1 MRRKAV
7 SKPRHR
13 VVAVAYDGLC
23 TFEFGCVV
31 ELFALE
37 RPELSVEWY
46 DFAVCSAERG
56 SIRAAGGIEV
66 RVPNSLALLDQADTI
81 VIPGWRD
88 ADELPPPALLRRI
101 RAAYERGA
109 RLCTI
114 CSGVFVLA
122 AAGVLEGK
130 TVTTHWRYAE
140 RLGKRYPGI
149 TVQPNALYI
158 DSGQVLT
165 SAGSAAG
172 LDMLVHLVRRDY
184 GARIANQV
192 AQRLVIPP
200 HREGGQAQY
209 LPRPLP
215 TDERNRLSKLIDWVR
230 THPAQAH
237 TLETLARRASM
248 SPRTLQRQFQETV
261 GFAPYEWL
269 VRERVA
275 LAKDLLQAGRH
286 SLTHVAD
293 AVGFNSQETFRRH
306 FRRVAGTSPASYRRQ
321 FASG

>member
-1 MRRKAV
+1 M
-7 SKPRHR
+7 SKKSRARRHR
-13 VVAVAYDGLC
+13 VVALAYDGLC

-31 ELFALE
+31 ELFALD
-37 RPELSVEWY
+37 RPELGVDWY

-56 SIRAAGGIEV
+56 PLRAAGGIEV

-81 VIPGWRD
+81 VVPGWRN
-88 ADELPPPALLRRI
+88 ADEIPAPALLRRI

-122 AAGVLEGK
+122 AAGVLEGR

-140 RLGKRYPGI
+140 RLTQRYPGV
-149 TVQPNALYI
+149 TVEPNSLYI

-172 LDMLVHLVRRDY
+172 LDMLLHLVRRDY

-209 LPRPLP
+209 LPRPMP
-215 TDERNRLSKLIDWVR
+215 QDQRNRLSKLIDWVR
-230 THPAQAH
+230 SHPAQAH
-237 TLETLARRASM
+237 SLRTLARRASM
-248 SPRTLQRQFQETV
+248 SPRTLQRQFQDTV
-261 GFAPYEWL
+261 GLGPYEWL
-269 VRERVA
+269 IRERVA

-286 SLTHVAD
+286 SLPHVAE
-293 AVGFNSQETFRRH
+293 AVGFKSQETFRRH
-306 FRRVAGTSPASYRRQ
+306 FRRVAGTSPATYRRQ
-321 FASG
+321 FASR

>member
-1 MRRKAV
+1 MSRKQR
-7 SKPRHR
+7 SGRHR

-37 RPELSVEWY
+37 RPELGVDWY

-56 SIRAAGGIEV
+56 PLRAAGGIEV

-88 ADELPPPALLRRI
+88 ADELPPPALLRRL

-122 AAGVLEGK
+122 AAGVLEGR

-140 RLGKRYPGI
+140 RLSKRYPGV
-149 TVQPNALYI
+149 TVEPNSLYI

-172 LDMLVHLVRRDY
+172 LDMLLHLVRRDY
-184 GARIANQV
+184 GAKIANQV

-200 HREGGQAQY
+200 HREGGQAQF

-215 TDERNRLSKLIDWVR
+215 NDERSRVSKLIDWVR
-230 THPAQAH
+230 THPSQAH

-261 GFAPYEWL
+261 GVGPYEWL
-269 VRERVA
+269 IRERVA
-275 LAKDLLQAGRH
+275 LAKDLLQVGRH
-286 SLTHVAD
+286 SLTHIAD
-293 AVGFNSQETFRRH
+293 TVGFKSQETFRRH
-306 FRRVAGTSPASYRRQ
+306 FRRVAGTSPAIYRRQ
-321 FASG
+321 FATR